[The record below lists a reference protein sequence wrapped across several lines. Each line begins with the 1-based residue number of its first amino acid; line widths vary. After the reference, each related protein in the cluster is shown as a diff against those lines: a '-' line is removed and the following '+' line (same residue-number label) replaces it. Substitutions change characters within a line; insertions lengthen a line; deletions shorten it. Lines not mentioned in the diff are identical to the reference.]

1 MRMVETHEQGNRR
14 GTCGWITSFL
24 RKISRERT
32 VSTLMPPGLKQ
43 GIQDA
48 SSATDPVLSAG
59 PRRLPA
65 RGISPGNG
73 EQNTQ
78 LYFHDIA
85 G

>member
-24 RKISRERT
+24 RKISVERT
-32 VSTLMPPGLKQ
+32 VST

-48 SSATDPVLSAG
+48 SSATDPVLTAG

-65 RGISPGNG
+65 WGISPNNG